1 MVERG
6 ATSAELR
13 RQVYVDYNR
22 RLDEGMK
29 ALLWEDQKGGNSYY
43 LNRHGKSGVN
53 MPWEMHEFYDF
64 LQEVNP
70 DEYVFR

>member
-1 MVERG
+1 MKRE
-6 ATSAELR
+6 
-13 RQVYVDYNR
+13 
-22 RLDEGMK
+22 EGMK

-64 LQEVNP
+64 LHEVNP